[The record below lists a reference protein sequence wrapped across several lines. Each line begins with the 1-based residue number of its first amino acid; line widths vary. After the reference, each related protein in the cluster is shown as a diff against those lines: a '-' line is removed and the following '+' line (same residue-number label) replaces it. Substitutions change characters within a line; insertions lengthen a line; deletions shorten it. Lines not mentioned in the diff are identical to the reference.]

1 MKKLLKKAASLVL
14 SAAMVLSMAAAP
26 VFAANTAPST
36 APSCE
41 VTDSIFSS
49 LVKLK
54 FTSDDASWLD
64 AVDTVT
70 VNGTTYTKASYSS
83 SLSFASDPT
92 FFAGKDTGS
101 ATGEDRVLL
110 LTKSFTGSPVTVLVT
125 ATGYPDVALTL
136 TESGDGYTV
145 SLADTSE
152 PEPEPDPKP
161 SETPDAGE
169 KKAPPTGFTTA
180 SSFGYDFVLTFAGG
194 SGDFLSSITSVTVNG
209 TAWSKGSNS
218 YSVWNNSQ
226 FYADPANLRLV
237 IGEGYDVNPAT
248 CVITADGY
256 QDLTLT
262 LDKTTHTATV
272 VDTTPVT
279 YSVTVA
285 NCENG
290 SATVSPETAEA
301 GQTVTVTATPNE
313 SYVLSGISVSQT
325 DSTAVDTVD
334 TDTGCTFQMPAE
346 DVTVTAVFELIPMK
360 TISVE
365 QLSLSQDT
373 FGNDWYITI
382 KDADG
387 YVDAITEISV
397 NDAVWEAKRYSPSS
411 GGSYQK
417 DPENS
422 RLIFAAKNYSPSSAI
437 DVLKSGD
444 VISITAAGYEALR
457 VKLLIDPDGNASL
470 VEDDGQGD
478 LYELHVKIVGDF
490 EAAIVGQENYDGVSG
505 ATGSASSNKNSNV
518 TVYGARTEK
527 GSIPADSDWKELD
540 ASADSSSGYVT
551 KCTVSIVPDTEQGT
565 DENASSGMTGS
576 FWPAISSSLTL
587 SGTPKDAG
595 SYLISVA
602 VTDDQGRT
610 AASNALPFRIYTGK
624 EALADRISP
633 DNLTQTQ
640 DGKYMWDIMEPWAIS
655 EFGSNV
661 DGEEDSV
668 RIPKDLKAW
677 YGSHQSGTYGYLG
690 YDLAWEEVEAGNIPQ
705 TLYIPSGC
713 NLTMVNMEIL
723 SSVRVVVENGG
734 KLTLRDSVVQG
745 IIDVQS
751 GGTFSMNYNDY
762 GSGEFL
768 TGSSICGQLRMAD
781 GAVLENAA
789 IYSHANYLANGDLVD
804 RTTAEPVVAVTGNV
818 TVKGQVF
825 IQGDAGGSK
834 IGQAGLSVK
843 NGTLTLADGAVLAVY
858 GGEGTVVD
866 TKGGTAIEL
875 EQGTITGSGKLIAIG
890 GRVLWKDGG
899 CAVSGTGTISTD
911 DVYLQGATSSKA
923 QNGKPGTATKG
934 EITITSGK
942 RHVADGT
949 QKETTADDPLE
960 SLYWKSGIDPTPDLS
975 QYPTAAYTP
984 EEPSKPSETP
994 TKPSETPAAPSEA
1007 PAKPSET
1014 PTTPSETPTKPSE
1027 TPAKPSETPAAP
1039 SETPTKPSET
1049 PAKPSET
1056 PTNPSEKPTVS
1067 FTDVEMDSWYTEA
1080 IQWAVA
1086 NNITTGLDSTTFGTK
1101 HLLTRGQMVTFL
1113 WRAAGSPEPAEAG
1126 HPYADVKAGS
1136 YYEKAVLWAVAQGI
1150 TNGTSS
1156 TTFSPNA
1163 PCTRGQTVTFLW
1175 RAAGKPQASGS
1186 TAFADLNP
1194 KAYYYEAVQWAAEQG
1209 ITNGIGGGRFDPD
1222 SACTRSQGVT
1232 FLYRASSYLK

>member
-145 SLADTSE
+145 SLADTS
-152 PEPEPDPKP
+152 EPEPDPKP

-313 SYVLSGISVSQT
+313 GYVLSGISVSQT
-325 DSTAVDTVD
+325 DGTAVDIVD

-346 DVTVTAVFELIPMK
+346 DVTVTAVFELIPLN

-365 QLSLSQDT
+365 QLSLSQDS
-373 FGNDWYITI
+373 FGNDWYVTV
-382 KDADG
+382 KDDAG
-387 YVDAITEISV
+387 YVDAITELSV
-397 NDAVWEAKRYSPSS
+397 NDTVWEAKSYSPSS

-417 DPENS
+417 DAENS
-422 RLIFAAKNYSPSSAI
+422 CLVFSAKDFSPSSTI
-437 DVLKSGD
+437 PVLKSGD
-444 VISITAAGYEALR
+444 VISITAAGYETLR

-527 GSIPADSDWKELD
+527 GSVPADSDWKELD
-540 ASADSSSGYVT
+540 ASADSNSGYVT

-690 YDLAWEEVEAGNIPQ
+690 YDLAWEEVKAGNIPQ

-942 RHVADGT
+942 RHVAGGT

-994 TKPSETPAAPSEA
+994 TKPSETPAAPSET

-1014 PTTPSETPTKPSE
+1014 PTT
-1027 TPAKPSETPAAP
+1027 P

-1194 KAYYYEAVQWAAEQG
+1194 KAYYYEAVQWAA
-1209 ITNGIGGGRFDPD
+1209 
-1222 SACTRSQGVT
+1222 SQ
-1232 FLYRASSYLK
+1232 ASGNRVL

>member
-26 VFAANTAPST
+26 VFAANTAPASVAGCEITSGFT
-36 APSCE
+36 ASL
-41 VTDSIFSS
+41 VSVKFTDSDKQWLSAIESVTVDGTAYEQSTSSPSFNYGSS
-49 LVKLK
+49 LWYAGRYTGAYGSEYGLQITDT
-54 FTSDDASWLD
+54 FTSNPA
-64 AVDTVT
+64 TVL
-70 VNGTTYTKASYSS
+70 VKAADYPDVT
-83 SLSFASDPT
+83 LT
-92 FFAGKDTGS
+92 
-101 ATGEDRVLL
+101 
-110 LTKSFTGSPVTVLVT
+110 LTKSGSECT
-125 ATGYPDVALTL
+125 AAI
-136 TESGDGYTV
+136 SGTQ
-145 SLADTSE
+145 TPE
-152 PEPEPDPKP
+152 PEPEPEPEP
-161 SETPDAGE
+161 SETPSAGE
-169 KKAPPTGFTTA
+169 KKAPPSDFTT
-180 SSFGYDFVLTFAGG
+180 SSYFGYGFLLNFASG
-194 SGDFLSSITSVTVNG
+194 SEDYLSAISGVSVNG
-209 TAWSKGSNS
+209 NAWSKVSSSFSVSSNS
-218 YSVWNNSQ
+218 NY
-226 FYADPANLRLV
+226 YADSSSLRLI
-237 IGEGYDVNPAT
+237 IGEGYDTNPAT

-313 SYVLSGISVSQT
+313 GYALSGISVSQT
-325 DSTAVDTVD
+325 DGTAVDTVD

-373 FGNDWYITI
+373 FSNDWYITI

-422 RLIFAAKNYSPSSAI
+422 RLIFAAKNYSSSSAI

-444 VISITAAGYEALR
+444 VISITAAGYETLR

-478 LYELHVKIVGDF
+478 PYELHVKIVGDF
-490 EAAIVGQENYDGVSG
+490 EAAIIGQENYDGVSG

-527 GSIPADSDWKELD
+527 GSVPADSDWKELD
-540 ASADSSSGYVT
+540 ASADSNSGYVT

-723 SSVRVVVENGG
+723 SSVRIVVENGG

-942 RHVADGT
+942 RHVAGGT
-949 QKETTADDPLE
+949 QKETTAADPLE

-984 EEPSKPSETP
+984 EEPSKPSGTP
-994 TKPSETPAAPSEA
+994 TKPSETPAAPSET

-1014 PTTPSETPTKPSE
+1014 PTTPSE

-1209 ITNGIGGGRFDPD
+1209 ITNGVGGGRFGPD